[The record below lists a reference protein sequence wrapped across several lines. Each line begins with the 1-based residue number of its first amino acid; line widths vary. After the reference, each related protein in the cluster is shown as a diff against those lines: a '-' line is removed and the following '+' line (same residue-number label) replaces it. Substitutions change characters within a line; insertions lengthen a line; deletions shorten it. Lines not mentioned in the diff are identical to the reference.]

1 MTTEE
6 PWKELYRYWR
16 SRQVDGRAPKRSA
29 LDIPVELPRLLSN
42 IMLIDIIGDRFRYR
56 LVGSALWDRYQT
68 ELTGTW
74 IEERNAAEA
83 EWRGTI
89 ALVRDDGVPRLVSS
103 PIAADSAKSHIA
115 VATPLLNE
123 DGRVSQIL
131 AGTFYAQEFGENLR
145 VGRLKVQE
153 ILNEEDAPAP

>member
-6 PWKELYRYWR
+6 PWKELYSYWR
-16 SRQVDGRAPKRSA
+16 SRQVDGRAPKRSE
-29 LDIPVELPRLLSN
+29 LDIPVEVPRLLPN
-42 IMLIDIIGDRFRYR
+42 IMLIDCIGDRLRYR
-56 LVGSALWDRYQT
+56 LVGTATWDRYQA

-103 PIAADSAKSHIA
+103 PSPGKAADRISRSRCRCSTRRDGSFRFWPAHSTRRNMARTCGSA
-115 VATPLLNE
+115 
-123 DGRVSQIL
+123 G
-131 AGTFYAQEFGENLR
+131 
-145 VGRLKVQE
+145 
-153 ILNEEDAPAP
+153 